1 MKALTVDA
9 ADVHQTQASPGPGPA
24 PATAP
29 LSLLAGA
36 SEEAICARLLQEG
49 GPLQGPKLG
58 SCLTLGDEL
67 SEETHVLT
75 KQEIFLERAPR
86 WRAGGRGNPGELLC
100 CVAHNLRFYGDGIS
114 FRVVFGQSF

>member
-29 LSLLAGA
+29 LSLPAGA

-49 GPLQGPKLG
+49 GALQGPKLG

-75 KQEIFLERAPR
+75 KQEIYE
-86 WRAGGRGNPGELLC
+86 
-100 CVAHNLRFYGDGIS
+100 V
-114 FRVVFGQSF
+114 